1 MKKITLSLLLFGG
14 FVTST
19 IAQTIVPTTQQNK
32 KIILEEFTGI
42 HCTYC
47 PDGHARANAIVAANP
62 GNAFVINIHVGS
74 FATPSVGEPDF
85 RTAFGTAIAGQ
96 TGLTGYPSGTV
107 NRTIFAGLGMPN
119 TSGVI
124 PATTTAMGRGNWL
137 NASNQTKIIPSYV
150 NVAAEAT
157 IDVNTRLLTVHVES
171 YYTAGSPVA
180 SNKLN
185 VALLQNNTTGTQTGG
200 GQGSEYNHQHR
211 LVHMLTGQWGAD
223 ITTTTAGTFVDRTY
237 TYTIPAS
244 YVGVPA
250 VLGDFEIVAYVAEG
264 NQKIVSGNGAIPTYL
279 NLTTNDA
286 KVYSVK
292 PILDQCISSMSPKIT
307 IQNNGTTTL
316 TSLPITYNINGGA
329 NQVYNW
335 SGSLSVLARAN
346 ITLPN
351 INYTILGSNSLNIS
365 LPTDNNIS
373 NNTGSVS
380 FNKAVES
387 NNTLTLNIQPDA
399 YGSEIGWDIKN
410 AAGSIIANGGPYTD
424 GDTTLITVPVNLPS
438 DDCYTFTMTDAYGD
452 GLDAPGYVT
461 LTDSNSFVVSN
472 ITGNYGSSVVKNFA
486 TGAFLGTDSFEKNTV
501 SLYPN
506 PTNGILRIKTE
517 TAVDVVITDI
527 TGKVVYTA
535 KDVNNDASFNLS
547 SLQKGIYF
555 ARINN
560 GNKEKVE
567 KIILN

>member
-1 MKKITLSLLLFGG
+1 MKKITLILAILIVSIQGN
-14 FVTST
+14 
-19 IAQTIVPTTQQNK
+19 AQTIVQTTPQNK

-42 HCTYC
+42 HCVYC
-47 PDGHARANAIVAANP
+47 PDGHTRANAIAAANP
-62 GNAFVINIHVGS
+62 GNAFIINVHVGGY
-74 FATPSVGEPDF
+74 ATPSAGEPDF
-85 RTAFGTAIAGQ
+85 RTSFGTAISGQ
-96 TGLTGYPSGTV
+96 TALTGYPSGTV
-107 NRTIFAGLGMPN
+107 NRTVFSGLSM
-119 TSGVI
+119 
-124 PATTTAMGRGNWL
+124 TTGGTAMGRGNWL
-137 NASNQTKIIPSYV
+137 NASNQIKAQSSYV

-157 IDVNTRLLTVHVES
+157 IDVNTRLLTVHVEG

-180 SNKLN
+180 TNKLN
-185 VALLQNNTTGTQTGG
+185 VALLQNNTTGPQTGG
-200 GQGSEYNHQHR
+200 GLGSEYNHQHR

-244 YVGVPA
+244 YVNIPA
-250 VLGDFEIVAYVAEG
+250 VLGDFEIVAFIAEG
-264 NQKIVSGNGAIPTYL
+264 NQKIISGNGTIPTYL

-292 PILDQCISSMSPKIT
+292 PIVDQCISSISPKIT
-307 IQNNGTTTL
+307 IQNNGSTTL

-335 SGSLSVLARAN
+335 SGSLSALTRAT

-351 INYTILGSNSLNIS
+351 INYSILASNSLNIS
-365 LPTDNNIS
+365 LPTDNNIT
-373 NNTGSVS
+373 NNSGSVS

-387 NNTLTLNIQPDA
+387 NNTLTLNIQPDG
-399 YGSEIGWDIKN
+399 YGSEILWNIKN
-410 AAGSIIANGGPYTD
+410 AAGSTIASGGPYTD
-424 GDTTLITVPVNLPS
+424 GNTTLISVPVNLPS
-438 DDCYTFTMTDAYGD
+438 DDCYTFTMTDLYGD
-452 GLDAPGYVT
+452 GLESPGYVS
-461 LTDSNSFVVSN
+461 LTDSNSVVVSEL
-472 ITGNYGSSVVKNFA
+472 IGNYGTGVSKNFA

-517 TAVDVVITDI
+517 TTVDVVITDL
-527 TGKVVYTA
+527 TGKVVYSV
-535 KDVNNDASFNLS
+535 KEVNNDASFNLS